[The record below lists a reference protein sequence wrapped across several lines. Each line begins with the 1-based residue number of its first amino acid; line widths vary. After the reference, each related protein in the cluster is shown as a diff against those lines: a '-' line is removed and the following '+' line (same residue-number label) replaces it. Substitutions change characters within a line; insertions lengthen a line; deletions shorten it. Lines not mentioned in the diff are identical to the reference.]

1 MGRPRA
7 DGVTHWL
14 VKEISDLI
22 LGTGMSPGDKLP
34 SMAELGERY
43 SVSSTA
49 LREAL
54 RVLEA
59 RGMVEIQHGKGTV
72 VTLNPTGA
80 MTNSFQSIGR
90 MYEKSHQHLMEVRSI
105 LEVEIARL
113 AAVRR
118 KANDIQDLDRFIHA
132 LSESLDDPDA
142 FVEADTQFHYSLV
155 SACYNPLLIRIMQ
168 SLREVQKDQW
178 QATTRMRAGDLD
190 EAYQVHRR
198 VYESVRDRDPE
209 GASQAMR
216 DIGYSSC
223 HRLFRFG
230 RPSREGAEPSW
241 TQH

>member
-178 QATTRMRAGDLD
+178 QATSHDSHAG
-190 EAYQVHRR
+190 
-198 VYESVRDRDPE
+198 
-209 GASQAMR
+209 G
-216 DIGYSSC
+216 
-223 HRLFRFG
+223 
-230 RPSREGAEPSW
+230 
-241 TQH
+241 